1 MNHRAM
7 RWLELEGAANVR
19 DVGGLPT
26 DDGGRIAR
34 RRLLRS
40 DNLQDLTA
48 TDIKLL
54 VEEFDLT
61 TVVDLRSTHE
71 VEAEGPGPLRT
82 VGAVRHAHH
91 SVLPEAGHATDA
103 GADAMFGYRRKR
115 ALARFPE
122 DPVCALYLGYLEDR
136 PDGVVG
142 ALRSVTTAQGA
153 ALVHCAAGK
162 DRTGVVVALALS
174 VAGARRDAVIAD
186 YAASGNRI
194 SEILARLR
202 ASPTYAPDLATRPND
217 ADHTPRAETM
227 ARFLEQVD
235 VRYGGVHSWLSGHG
249 FDQAEAD
256 LLRAKLLEGRPH
268 A

>member
-1 MNHRAM
+1 M
-7 RWLELEGAANVR
+7 RWLELEGAVNAR

-40 DNLQDLTA
+40 DNLQDLTV

-61 TVVDLRSTHE
+61 TVVDLRGTHE
-71 VEAEGPGPLRT
+71 VQAEGPGPLRG
-82 VGAVRHAHH
+82 VESVLHAHH
-91 SVLPEAGHATDA
+91 SVLPEAGEATDA
-103 GADAMFGYRRKR
+103 GAEAMLGHRRER
-115 ALARFPE
+115 ALARYPA
-122 DPVCALYLGYLEDR
+122 DPVCAIYLGYLEDR
-136 PDGVVG
+136 PDSVVG
-142 ALRSVTTAQGA
+142 ALRSVAAARGA

-174 VAGARRDAVIAD
+174 VAGTRRDAVIAD

-194 SEILARLR
+194 SGILARLR
-202 ASPTYAPDLATRPND
+202 ASPTYAPDLAKRPDD

-227 ARFLEQVD
+227 ATFLDQID
-235 VRYGGVHSWLSGHG
+235 VRYGGVHSWLSEHG
-249 FDQAEAD
+249 FDGAETD
-256 LLRAKLLEGRPH
+256 LLRAKLIES
-268 A
+268 